1 MVHEGVETFVA
12 AEVHVD
18 AFALA
23 DVEVGP
29 DAVGVWQ
36 SSDVEEDRNTESLE
50 VG

>member
-1 MVHEGVETFVA
+1 MHEGVETVVVA
-12 AEVHVD
+12 VLHVD

-36 SSDVEEDRNTESLE
+36 SSDVEEDRNAESLK
-50 VG
+50 VD